1 MVTYIVQVIKGVG
14 NMPYDG
20 IVANAA
26 VWELSGL
33 LAGGR
38 IEKVYQ
44 TERDEITLLIHSMG
58 ERFRLLASANATY
71 PRLHLTIGKKENPM
85 NPPPFCMVLRKHL
98 QGGRVVDITQSG
110 YDRIITLT
118 IVKTDEMGDLVK
130 KHLVVEIMGRHSNI
144 ILVND
149 SKTII
154 DSIKHVD
161 ANISSVREV
170 LPLRPYVLP
179 PQMEKQSPE
188 FIDFEKLFN
197 EKPAQRLDKHLVNCI
212 WGFSPF
218 LAMAICNNAEVDP
231 FKNISHLTDCDKLR
245 LKETITETTNN
256 IKERKYSPA
265 IIHGDKVDFHVLSV
279 AHGERTVLFS
289 TVNLMLDEYYTKKD
303 IDEKLNAIRANIL
316 KSVNTAIDRNT
327 KKLAIHEETI
337 REAADYDKY
346 RIYGELLFSNI
357 YNLKEGKYAEV
368 LNYYEDPPSHVKI
381 ELDEERS
388 IKNNANR
395 YFNRYKKLKSS
406 YENALN
412 LLEEVKNELFY
423 LENVK
428 THLENAT
435 DFETL
440 EDIRQEL
447 YEGGYVKFQT
457 KSRTAK
463 KLETKSK
470 PIHVVSEEGY
480 DIYIGRNNKQNEE
493 LSLRFA
499 SQNDLWLHVKD
510 APGSHVIVRTG
521 AKNGVVTQ
529 KVIEEAAAYAAFYSS
544 HRTSTNVIVDFT
556 RVKHVRKI
564 PKSKP
569 GMVSYTNHKSIVV
582 KPQEAS
588 SQS

>member
-1 MVTYIVQVIKGVG
+1 
-14 NMPYDG
+14 MPYDG

-33 LAGGR
+33 LIGGR

-44 TERDEITLLIHSMG
+44 AERDEITLLIHSMG

-71 PRLHLTIGKKENPM
+71 PRLHLTTEKKENPM

-98 QGGRVVDITQSG
+98 QGGRIVNITQSG
-110 YDRIITLT
+110 YDRIITLS
-118 IVKTDEMGDLVK
+118 IEKPDEMGDLST
-130 KHLVVEIMGRHSNI
+130 KHLIVEIMGRHSNI

-170 LPLRPYVLP
+170 LPLRPYELP
-179 PQMEKQSPE
+179 PQQEKQNPE
-188 FIDFEKLFN
+188 SIDFEKLFN
-197 EKPAQRLDKHLVNCI
+197 ENPAQRLDKHLVNCV

-218 LAMAICNNAEVDP
+218 LSVAICNKADVDP
-231 FKNISHLTDCDKLR
+231 FKNTTHLTDGEKHR
-245 LKETITETTNN
+245 LKETLSEVADSIRNRN
-256 IKERKYSPA
+256 YAPA
-265 IIHGDKVDFHVLSV
+265 IIHGDKVDFHVLSA
-279 AHGERTVLFS
+279 AHAEKNTLFS
-289 TVNLMLDEYYTKKD
+289 TVNLMLDEFYTKKD
-303 IDEKLNAIRANIL
+303 MDERLNAVRANIL
-316 KSVNTAIDRNT
+316 KSVNTAIERNM

-337 REAADYDKY
+337 REAAEFDKY
-346 RIYGELLFSNI
+346 RVYGELLFANI

-368 LNYYEDPPSHVKI
+368 FNYYEDPPILVKI
-381 ELDEERS
+381 ELDEEKS
-388 IKNNANR
+388 IKTNANR

-412 LLEEVKNELFY
+412 LLDEVKDELFY

-428 THLENAT
+428 THLENAS

-447 YEGGYVKFQT
+447 YEGGYVKIQSKGR
-457 KSRTAK
+457 KSK
-463 KLETKSK
+463 KAETKSK

-529 KVIEEAAAYAAFYSS
+529 KVIEEAASYAAFYSS
-544 HRTSTNVIVDFT
+544 HRTSTNVVVDFT

-582 KPQEAS
+582 KPREAS

>member
-1 MVTYIVQVIKGVG
+1 MVTYNVQVFKGVG

-33 LAGGR
+33 LVGGR

-71 PRLHLTIGKKENPM
+71 PRLHLTVSKKENPN

-98 QGGRVVDITQSG
+98 QGGRVIDISQSG
-110 YDRIITLT
+110 YDRIIT
-118 IVKTDEMGDLVK
+118 ISVEKPDEMGDMSK

-144 ILVND
+144 ILLND
-149 SKTII
+149 SRTII
-154 DSIKHVD
+154 DAIKHVD
-161 ANISSVREV
+161 ANVSSVREV
-170 LPLRPYVLP
+170 LPVRPYVLP
-179 PQMEKQSPE
+179 PQKEKQSPE
-188 FIDFEKLFN
+188 SIDFDTLVSEDA
-197 EKPAQRLDKHLVNCI
+197 AQRLDKHLVNRI

-218 LAMAICNNAEVDP
+218 LALSICNSVDVDP
-231 FKNISHLTDCDKLR
+231 FKSIHHLTDGEKHR
-245 LKETITETTNN
+245 LKEKLKEVSDN
-256 IKERKYSPA
+256 IRERKYTPA
-265 IIHGDKVDFHVLSV
+265 IVHGDKADFHVLSV
-279 AHGERTVLFS
+279 TLSEKASVYK
-289 TVNLMLDEYYTKKD
+289 TVNRMLDEYFTKKD
-303 IDEKLNAIRANIL
+303 TDERLNAVKANIL
-316 KSVNTAIDRNT
+316 KSVNTAVERNT

-337 REAADYDKY
+337 RNAADYDKY
-346 RIYGELLFSNI
+346 RIYGELLFANI
-357 YNLKEGKYAEV
+357 YNLKEGSFAEV
-368 LNYYEDPPSHVKI
+368 LNYYEDPPTVVRI
-381 ELDEERS
+381 ELEEEKS

-412 LLEEVKNELFY
+412 LLDEVKEEIFY
-423 LENVK
+423 LENVI
-428 THLENAT
+428 THIENAD

-440 EDIRQEL
+440 EDIRHEL
-447 YEGGYVKFQT
+447 SEGGYVKSQT
-457 KSRTAK
+457 KGRKARK
-463 KLETKSK
+463 EETKSK
-470 PIHVVSEEGY
+470 PIHIVSEEGY

-493 LSLRFA
+493 LTLRFA

-521 AKNGVVTQ
+521 AKNGGITQ
-529 KVIEEAAAYAAFYSS
+529 KVIEEAASYAAFYSS
-544 HRTSTNVIVDFT
+544 HRSSTNVVVDFT

-569 GMVSYTNHKSIVV
+569 GMVSYTNQKSIVV
-582 KPQEAS
+582 KPREAS
-588 SQS
+588 SQF